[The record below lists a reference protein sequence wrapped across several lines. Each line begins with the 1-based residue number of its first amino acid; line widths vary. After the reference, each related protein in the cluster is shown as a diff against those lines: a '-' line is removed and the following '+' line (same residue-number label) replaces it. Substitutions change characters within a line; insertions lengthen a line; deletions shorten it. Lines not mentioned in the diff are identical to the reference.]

1 MAFIPQKID
10 HIGVAVHKIE
20 DTLPLYLNMGMKVIH
35 EEVIADQKVRAIFLE
50 VGESCVELLE
60 PTSPESPIAKY
71 LEKKGQGIHH
81 IAYAVENVEAALAN
95 AKEHGYRLIDETP
108 RLGGHGKM
116 IAFLH
121 PKDTQGVLT
130 EFCQRIEE

>member
-1 MAFIPQKID
+1 MSFIPQKID
-10 HIGVAVHKIE
+10 HIGIAVTSIE
-20 DTLPLYLNMGMKVIH
+20 QTLPVYLNMGMKVIH
-35 EEVIADQKVRAIFLE
+35 EEVIADQMVKAIFLE

-71 LEKKGQGIHH
+71 VEKKGQGIHH
-81 IAYAVENVEAALAN
+81 IAYAVDNVEMALAN
-95 AKEHGYRLIDETP
+95 AKEHGYRLIDEKP
-108 RLGGHGKM
+108 RRGGHGKM